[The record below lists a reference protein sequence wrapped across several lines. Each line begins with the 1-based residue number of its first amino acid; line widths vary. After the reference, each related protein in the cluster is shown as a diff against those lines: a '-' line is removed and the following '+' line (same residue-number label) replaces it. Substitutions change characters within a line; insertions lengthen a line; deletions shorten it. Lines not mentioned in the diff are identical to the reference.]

1 MVKENTVV
9 KEQKWSV
16 SEEEIRPFSNFDIL
30 DFLSIRNLLILVV
43 VRVLRKSIGNWRKLE
58 AFQTKKSLLFSL
70 FFIYFYHLLPVIK
83 ISNLFFSLFQNHIL
97 RHVSVSLKQKIK
109 LQGICFPSPSIHLRT
124 LQHIPQLH
132 VKRLHTKVPSMYVC

>member
-1 MVKENTVV
+1 MMKIRTQSLIFVCEVVKENTVV

-70 FFIYFYHLLPVIK
+70 FFI
-83 ISNLFFSLFQNHIL
+83 LFLS
-97 RHVSVSLKQKIK
+97 SVA
-109 LQGICFPSPSIHLRT
+109 RN
-124 LQHIPQLH
+124 
-132 VKRLHTKVPSMYVC
+132 